1 MIGNCCE
8 RRITPDDNGIYIKAN
23 GWVRRGQTVM
33 IRKIAM
39 YALVKTGGK
48 QYRVAKDDTILVE
61 RIAADEGAEVIL
73 NDIVMLADGDK
84 VTIGT
89 PKVEGA
95 AVSATVMRQTRGPKI
110 IIFRRKRRK
119 NHRRTQGHRQD
130 LTLLKINDIAED
142 AKKLRQRN
150 RSQNGSEKSRDH
162 DRKRREK
169 ASSEKSCGEKASAKS
184 RRREKA
190 SRKESGK
197 ERLNTTPHCGM
208 NKMKGVELWHIKKQV
223 VAPETVA
230 IRLVVVLV

>member
-1 MIGNCCE
+1 
-8 RRITPDDNGIYIKAN
+8 
-23 GWVRRGQTVM
+23 
-33 IRKIAM
+33 M

-73 NDIVMLADGDK
+73 NDIVMLADGDR

-130 LTLLKINDIAED
+130 LTLLRINDIAED
-142 AKKLRQRN
+142 AKKLTL
-150 RSQNGSEKSRDH
+150 
-162 DRKRREK
+162 
-169 ASSEKSCGEKASAKS
+169 AKPAA
-184 RRREKA
+184 K
-190 SRKESGK
+190 
-197 ERLNTTPHCGM
+197 
-208 NKMKGVELWHIKKQV
+208 
-223 VAPETVA
+223 TVA
-230 IRLVVVLV
+230 KKAATTTESAAKKPAPKAAAAKKPAAKKATKKD

>member
-1 MIGNCCE
+1 
-8 RRITPDDNGIYIKAN
+8 
-23 GWVRRGQTVM
+23 
-33 IRKIAM
+33 M

-73 NDIVMLADGDK
+73 NEIVMLADGDK

-142 AKKLRQRN
+142 GKKLTPAKPAAGPTAKKAAATTE
-150 RSQNGSEKSRDH
+150 SAAEKPAA
-162 DRKRREK
+162 KK
-169 ASSEKSCGEKASAKS
+169 AAATKPA
-184 RRREKA
+184 
-190 SRKESGK
+190 
-197 ERLNTTPHCGM
+197 P
-208 NKMKGVELWHIKKQV
+208 KKN
-223 VAPETVA
+223 
-230 IRLVVVLV
+230 